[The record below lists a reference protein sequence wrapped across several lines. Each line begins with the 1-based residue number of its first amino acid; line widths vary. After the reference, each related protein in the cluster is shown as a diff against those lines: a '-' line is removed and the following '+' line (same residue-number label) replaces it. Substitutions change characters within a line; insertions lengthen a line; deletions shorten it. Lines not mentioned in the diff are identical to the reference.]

1 MKIGKI
7 VVATIVLLTSFI
19 VFFALSTGG
28 DIGEANSGSPESTF
42 TISSSDIN
50 VEDKTF
56 STGEVYHHL
65 SPLCSY
71 TIGDSTKY
79 YRLTFALHDGKNSVD
94 YIASTKDV
102 TVGEVSKSYKTV
114 NIFEDAALTNPSTSD
129 VVAFPGSI
137 TYDGK
142 VYSVNYNGTVLARH
156 PDSNNSSGINTV
168 VWYDN
173 PKFLYNSTNQT
184 LTDSSIDKVIFMG
197 SPVFEDRYTLAKTV
211 TIDGKNTIFLKE
223 IVFKNNIVSI
233 PELFIM
239 KNGRDNPVGEL
250 KITFESTVGSI
261 PQALKVFKYSSDTND
276 KAKLNYWFGEHSSR
290 PSTITTDTR
299 TFYMDVTIVIDTLC
313 EYWTNYLADG
323 KLDDSGTS
331 GLNDLISSG
340 MLTVR
345 GDPIYQINVNVINGE
360 GGKISVLE
368 SASPGM
374 TVRIS
379 GSPNDG
385 YILGGLS
392 AYSDA
397 GVIQIGSDNSFIMP
411 GANVTI
417 SATFVKVV
425 PIVVDVTS
433 SGSEA
438 SLHVSI
444 SGTQNGSIPYLI
456 KAYVKYGNDSTGDR
470 FVRMEVPIINYSGTF
485 ETVLIS
491 SMTSFTPNECLVQI
505 FSESGILLNQK
516 IVSIGN

>member
-42 TISSSDIN
+42 TISSSDIT
-50 VEDKTF
+50 VKDKTS
-56 STGEVYHHL
+56 STGEIYHHL

-79 YRLTFALHDGKNSVD
+79 YRLTFALYDGKNSVD

-102 TVGEVSKSYKTV
+102 TVDGVSKSYKTV
-114 NIFEDAALTNPSTSD
+114 NIFEDAALTNPSISD
-129 VVAFPGSI
+129 LVAFPGSI
-137 TYDGK
+137 TYNGK
-142 VYSVNYNGTVLARH
+142 EYPVNYNGIVLETR

-168 VWYDN
+168 TWYGN
-173 PKFLYNSTNQT
+173 PKFLKNTYPT
-184 LTDSSIDKVIFMG
+184 LTDSSIDKVVFMG
-197 SPVFEDRYTLAKTV
+197 SPVFEDGYTLAKTV
-211 TIDGKNTIFLKE
+211 TIDGNNTIFLNE

-233 PELFIM
+233 PELLIA
-239 KNGRDNPVGEL
+239 KNGKTNPVGEL

-261 PQALKVFKYSSDTND
+261 PQALKVFKYSSDADD
-276 KAKLNYWFGEHSSR
+276 KAKLTYWFGEHSSR

-299 TFYMDVTIVIDTLC
+299 TSYMDVTIVIDTLC

-345 GDPIYQINVNVINGE
+345 GDHLYQINVNVTNGE

-374 TVRIS
+374 TVRIL

-385 YILGGLS
+385 YILGELS
-392 AYSDA
+392 AHSDA

-411 GANVTI
+411 SADVTI
-417 SATFVKVV
+417 SAIFVKVV
-425 PIVVDVTS
+425 PIIVDVTS

-444 SGTQNGSIPYLI
+444 SGTQNGSIPHLI

-470 FVRMEVPIINYSGTF
+470 FVRMEVPIINYNGTF